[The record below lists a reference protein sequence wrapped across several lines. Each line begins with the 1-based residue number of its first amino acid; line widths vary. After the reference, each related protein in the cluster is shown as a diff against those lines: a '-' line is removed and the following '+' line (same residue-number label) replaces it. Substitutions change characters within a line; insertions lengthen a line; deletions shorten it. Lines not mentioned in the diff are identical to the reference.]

1 FASRGQSLTR
11 TDVLGVS
18 FALDLGPRPLQ
29 KWEWQTFL
37 AAAIASLLRKVPQ
50 PREAEGLLRGATPL
64 GFEPRITPP
73 KGAVLPLHHG
83 VKSAGRFTIFDG
95 ATEVATRGTKNSK
108 SRRERSPLA
117 GLRQPGA
124 VALQSKS
131 GRRCYSLG
139 FGRRMSTV
147 VPLP

>member
-1 FASRGQSLTR
+1 MGCWCALMRLVARSQITDYARLIALTSR
-11 TDVLGVS
+11 
-18 FALDLGPRPLQ
+18 
-29 KWEWQTFL
+29 
-37 AAAIASLLRKVPQ
+37 
-50 PREAEGLLRGATPL
+50 ATPL

-83 VKSAGRFTIFDG
+83 VKAAGRFTIFDG
-95 ATEVATRGTKNSK
+95 ATEVATRETKNSK
-108 SRRERSPLA
+108 SRRQRSPL
-117 GLRQPGA
+117 GGIRQPGA